1 MVEEHEGAEA
11 EAYPPR
17 EVRLV
22 QPGNP
27 CARATIAVRKPTN
40 QLAAAAEGG
49 EWGLLPRVKRRTE
62 RLTCC
67 CCCGGGGSEPEART
81 RAARGR
87 RRRRG
92 LEEEVKRGRRRP
104 RWRSGGGGGG
114 ARARRGMVW
123 LVRIWLAAAA
133 AVGGFPPHIW
143 ADILGLYCRRQKAT
157 NPCCVLLVWAFSRP
171 NREPVFAHAEAHLI
185 FCSP

>member
-1 MVEEHEGAEA
+1 MAVFFFKKNESRSLYG
-11 EAYPPR
+11 
-17 EVRLV
+17 LV
-22 QPGNP
+22 SYGWTCN
-27 CARATIAVRKPTN
+27 RATRVVASPP
-40 QLAAAAEGG
+40 QLHD
-49 EWGLLPRVKRRTE
+49 RVKWATAASAHAACDPWRRSC
-62 RLTCC
+62 RV
-67 CCCGGGGSEPEART
+67 
-81 RAARGR
+81 ARGR